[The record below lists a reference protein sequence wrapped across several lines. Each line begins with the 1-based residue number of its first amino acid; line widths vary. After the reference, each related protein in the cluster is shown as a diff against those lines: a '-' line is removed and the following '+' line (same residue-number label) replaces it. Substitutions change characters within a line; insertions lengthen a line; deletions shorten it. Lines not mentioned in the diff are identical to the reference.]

1 MTGDFTAPHTMST
14 PVKENTPKLV
24 PRNGYP
30 GLGLTLWEIPDYRDV
45 SFPLG
50 AHACCVGSQSKPLP
64 VREFAMLSVME
75 TLTDKSDWHRKVFDE
90 EIVAKWRKEAL
101 AIPNEQ
107 FWNLSRSSKR
117 QEWDD
122 EGNVKF
128 SEVPDHLVK
137 IPEDIL
143 SVTTFDCVSCLPY
156 ATLNVLMI
164 LNSASMSFAVKQGT
178 LNRQVSYLPWMRTRR
193 SQSQTVLY
201 RMTYTLL
208 CSMRSKLYRQTKVT
222 RQTGTRIPRTWSK
235 ISYILVCIR

>member
-1 MTGDFTAPHTMST
+1 MST
-14 PVKENTPKLV
+14 PAQENTPKPV
-24 PRNGYP
+24 PRGSYP
-30 GLGLTLWEIPDYRDV
+30 GLGVTLWEIPDYRDV

-50 AHACCVGSQSKPLP
+50 AHACCIGSQSKPLP

-75 TLTDKSDWHRKVFDE
+75 TLTDKPDWYRKVFDE

-128 SEVPDHLVK
+128 SEVPNTSAK

-156 ATLNVLMI
+156 ATLSVLMI
-164 LNSASMSFAVKQGT
+164 LNSALTSFAVKQDT
-178 LNRQVSYLPWMRTRR
+178 LNGQVSYLPWMRTRR

-201 RMTYTLL
+201 QMTYTLL

-222 RQTGTRIPRTWSK
+222 RQTGTQIPKTWSK
-235 ISYILVCIR
+235 I